1 MFDSQSVDIGEEDK
15 VMLMFDIDDELL
27 KFTIL
32 EFFNCSV
39 NSVFDTA
46 FFKKRIQIAFFY

>member
-27 KFTIL
+27 KFIL
-32 EFFNCSV
+32 FLSFLIV
-39 NSVFDTA
+39 L
-46 FFKKRIQIAFFY
+46 